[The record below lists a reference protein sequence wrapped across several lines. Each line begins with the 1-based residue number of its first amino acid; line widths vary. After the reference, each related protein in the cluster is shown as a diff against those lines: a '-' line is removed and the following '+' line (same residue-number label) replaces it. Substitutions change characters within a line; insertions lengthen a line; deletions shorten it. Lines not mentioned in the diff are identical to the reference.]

1 MKYHICIEAEAAGA
15 IAEREDP
22 TSESVGYLVEDTFEA
37 DNIEEATKIA
47 KEWTAKRILSLPRDA
62 VTVII
67 EEIETGQHHQLNMP
81 VPSLESVMSE
91 AEKTAQLERRYE
103 LLEISVHEADA
114 EIARLKERCALLDSL
129 LVEVLRSG
137 YLNET
142 ACSPSWLREARN
154 AVRVSLM

>member
-1 MKYHICIEAEAAGA
+1 MKYHICIETEAAGA

-142 ACSPSWLREARN
+142 ACSPSWLREARK
-154 AVRVSLM
+154 AVALSSW